1 LSTDLSRLTGKN
13 PFKSQDNKQMLL
25 NNYMCNINYQ
35 EIECKKTTQDFMKR
49 LLEKDPNRRPSA
61 KLVLED
67 DIFCS
72 AESNIQL
79 DLEFLTD
86 KHLNPQKAEFEPYN
100 RITKIQI
107 DSMFR
112 SKVWFES

>member
-1 LSTDLSRLTGKN
+1 
-13 PFKSQDNKQMLL
+13 MLL

-35 EIECKKTTQDFMKR
+35 EIECKKNTQEFMKK
-49 LLEKDPNRRPSA
+49 LLEKDPNRRPTS
-61 KLVLED
+61 KMVLED
-67 DIFCS
+67 DIFCC

-79 DLEFLTD
+79 DVEFLTD

-112 SKVWFES
+112 SKLLGKSQRFLPISVLWMSET